1 MYLHKNWAPAFAGAN
16 HREVF
21 LNIRETESEVVI
33 EPAGVA
39 CSAVIWLHGLG
50 ADGHDFAPLVPELAQ
65 PKDAGIRFVF
75 PHAPVRPITI
85 NNGMS
90 MRGWYDIPSLSNM
103 KKQDEAG
110 IRDSERIV
118 HAYLDTEIT
127 AGIPAEKI
135 VLAGFSQGGAIA
147 LHTGTRY
154 PKRLAGLMALSTYL
168 PLSEK
173 FASEVRHERT
183 DTPIL
188 MCHGSH
194 DPMLPMAL
202 GANSREILERQGFK
216 VSWHEY
222 SMAHQVCEEEIE
234 EIGRWLRERLL

>member
-1 MYLHKNWAPAFAGAN
+1 MKL
-16 HREVF
+16 
-21 LNIRETESEVVI
+21 TEHEDAVLI
-33 EPAGVA
+33 EPATPA
-39 CSAVIWLHGLG
+39 RAAVIWLHGLG
-50 ADGHDFAPLVPELAQ
+50 ADGHDFAPIVPELGLAH
-65 PKDAGIRFVF
+65 DAGIRFIF

-85 NNGMS
+85 NNGMA
-90 MRGWYDIPSLSNM
+90 MRGWYDIGSLSSM

-118 HAYLDTEIT
+118 HGYLDRQFA
-127 AGIPAEKI
+127 AGLLPENI

-147 LHTGTRY
+147 LHAGTRY

-168 PLSEK
+168 PLADQ
-173 FASEVRHERT
+173 FAAEAKVERH

-188 MCHGSH
+188 MCHGRH

-202 GANSREILERQGFK
+202 GQNSREILEQHGFK

-222 SMAHQVCEEEIE
+222 PMAHQVCAEEIGL
-234 EIGRWLRERLL
+234 IGRWLGEKLR